1 MKKLIH
7 KLRLWLLGLLK
18 GVPEECEAASEEVFL
33 DYIKQQKT
41 RISVL
46 ENAVREICRCGD
58 HGYYDWC
65 CEYCTAECDKRNGW
79 CRRFKA

>member
-7 KLRLWLLGLLK
+7 KLWLWLLSLLH
-18 GVPEECEAASEEVFL
+18 GVTEARYSALIAVSV
-33 DYIKQQKT
+33 DK
-41 RISVL
+41 ISKLRAV
-46 ENAVREICRCGD
+46 VREICRRSD

-79 CRRFKA
+79 CERFKA

>member
-7 KLRLWLLGLLK
+7 KLRLWLLSLLH
-18 GVPEECEAASEEVFL
+18 GVTEERYSAVIAVSVDE
-33 DYIKQQKT
+33 
-41 RISVL
+41 ISKLRAV
-46 ENAVREICRCGD
+46 VREICRCGD

-79 CRRFKA
+79 CRRFKT

>member
-7 KLRLWLLGLLK
+7 KLRLWLLGLLH
-18 GVPEECEAASEEVFL
+18 GVTEERHSAVIDAGGEEICKLRHV
-33 DYIKQQKT
+33 IH
-41 RISVL
+41 
-46 ENAVREICRCGD
+46 EICRCGD

-79 CRRFKA
+79 CRRFKT